1 MTALV
6 DIRRSQL
13 LGDISRAVAMLVA
26 VEDVLLESDDP
37 VLQRMRHRVSLAI
50 EVLEPVL

>member
-1 MTALV
+1 MSALV
-6 DIRRSQL
+6 DIRRSQV
-13 LGDISRAVAMLVA
+13 LGDISRALAMLVA

-37 VLQRMRHRVSLAI
+37 ALQRMRHRGSLAI

>member
-1 MTALV
+1 VSALV
-6 DIRRSQL
+6 DIRRGQL

>member
-1 MTALV
+1 VTALV
-6 DIRRSQL
+6 DVRRSQL

-37 VLQRMRHRVSLAI
+37 VLQRMRHRVSLAV

>member
-1 MTALV
+1 MTAVV
-6 DIRRSQL
+6 DIRRGQV
-13 LGDISRAVAMLVA
+13 LGDISRAIAMLVA

-37 VLQRMRHRVSLAI
+37 SLHLMRRRVSIAI

>member
-6 DIRRSQL
+6 DIRRGQV
-13 LGDISRAVAMLVA
+13 LGDIARAVAMLVA

-37 VLQRMRHRVSLAI
+37 SLFLMRHRVSIAI